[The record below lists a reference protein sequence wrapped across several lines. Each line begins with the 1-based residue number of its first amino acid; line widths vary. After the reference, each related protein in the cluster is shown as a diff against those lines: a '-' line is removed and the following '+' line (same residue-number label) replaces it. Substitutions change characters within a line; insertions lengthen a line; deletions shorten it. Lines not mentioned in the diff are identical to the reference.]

1 MKKDANSIQDIDE
14 ILEKYVLI
22 KNITILGVFVI
33 FVVTCL
39 LTFLLP
45 FKLSTDNLISLE
57 QTLFV
62 ILTAVIFVFNESII
76 GFETINKVSNTLG
89 DLKKSSIEQE
99 VKSVMGESQAPFYG
113 EFLGKI
119 KKRISEFKED
129 TNIFKSKSY
138 KLYMIFALLGF
149 LALFVILIKSDAVFV
164 RLSLSCPYI
173 DESLVGKVKCFL
185 VDLFVKL
192 QFISILIWVISAK
205 QAEKQ
210 KLDLLNYLD
219 GEKIVEK
226 FRKYMDAKANIN
238 IKMKLQE
245 LQEEV

>member
-1 MKKDANSIQDIDE
+1 MKKDTHSIQDIDE

-22 KNITILGVFVI
+22 KNITISGVLGI

-39 LTFLLP
+39 LTFLLS

-76 GFETINKVSNTLG
+76 GFETITKVSGTL
-89 DLKKSSIEQE
+89 DKWKKSSIKQHITD
-99 VKSVMGESQAPFYG
+99 SVGEKTAPFYG

-119 KKRISEFKED
+119 EKRISEFKED
-129 TNIFKSKSY
+129 ANIFKSQSY

-149 LALFVILIKSDAVFV
+149 LALFIILIKSDAVFV
-164 RLSLSCPYI
+164 KLSLSYPYI
-173 DESLVGKVKCFL
+173 DELLVVKVKCFL

-210 KLDLLNYLD
+210 KLDLINYLD
-219 GEKIVEK
+219 DGKIVEK
-226 FRKYMDAKANIN
+226 FRKYMDDKTNIN
-238 IKMKLQE
+238 IKIKLQE